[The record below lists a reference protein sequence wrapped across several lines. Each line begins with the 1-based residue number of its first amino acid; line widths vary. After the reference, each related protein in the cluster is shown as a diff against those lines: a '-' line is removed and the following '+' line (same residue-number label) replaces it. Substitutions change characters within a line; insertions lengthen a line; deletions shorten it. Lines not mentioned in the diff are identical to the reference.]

1 MERLALCNGRGQPLG
16 AADAI
21 PELGFV
27 WLDLNYDEIDQ
38 LAPEVRRLI
47 GVEIFEDHLQDAR
60 NPNHPSFFD
69 NTDDYEMVI
78 FRGLAPTVEHAE
90 QKRIES
96 RPMTIFRFDR
106 LLATVRAPDSRSAV
120 QVKARF
126 VGEPRRQPRNPDEL
140 MHRLLS
146 AMVDHYLDLRKPLTE
161 RLERWQSQLLN
172 PRHPFNDWEALLRAR
187 VELRTLEDLCE
198 GQHDAVQEWRDYRLQ
213 DMDTELQVRFADL
226 IEHIHRV
233 MDHVRRTEA
242 TIESAV
248 QLHFSAVTYRT
259 SEIMRT
265 LTIITA
271 IFMPLTLITG
281 VFGMNFDMIPG
292 LHNRWGFY
300 ASIGLMLIVSIVMLL
315 VFRRRRWL

>member
-1 MERLALCNGRGQPLG
+1 MERLALWDGHRQLLDDAAPLP
-16 AADAI
+16 AA
-21 PELGFV
+21 GFV
-27 WLDLNYDEIDQ
+27 WLDLAYDEIDR

-47 GVEIFEDHLQDAR
+47 GVEIFEDHLLDVR
-60 NPNHPSFFD
+60 NLGHPSYFD

-78 FRGLAPTVEHAE
+78 FRGLAPAQPGKGV
-90 QKRIES
+90 ES

-106 LLATVRAPDSRSAV
+106 LLATVRPPDSRSAA
-120 QVKARF
+120 QVKSRF
-126 VGEPRRQPRNPDEL
+126 IGEPRRQPRNPDEL

-172 PRHPFNDWEALLRAR
+172 PRHPFNDWQTLLKAR

-213 DMDTELQVRFADL
+213 DMNTELQVRFSDL

-233 MDHVRRTEA
+233 LDHVRRTES

-248 QLHFSAVTYRT
+248 QLHFSAVAYRT

-281 VFGMNFDMIPG
+281 IFGMNFEMIPG
-292 LHNRWGFY
+292 LHNSWGFF
-300 ASIGLMLIVSIVMLL
+300 ASIGLMLIVAAVMLI